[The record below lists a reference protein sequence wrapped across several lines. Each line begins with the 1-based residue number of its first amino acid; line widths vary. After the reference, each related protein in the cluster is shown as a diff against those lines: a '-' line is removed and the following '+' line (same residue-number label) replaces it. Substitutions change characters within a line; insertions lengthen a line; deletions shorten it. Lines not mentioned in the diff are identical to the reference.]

1 MKGIEISS
9 NYWLNF
15 NDRYFHFK
23 YLIHKKKINV
33 IGILLESISFH

>member
-15 NDRYFHFK
+15 DDRYFHYK
-23 YLIHKKKINV
+23 YLIHKKKIDS
-33 IGILLESISFH
+33 IRILPETISFH

>member
-1 MKGIEISS
+1 MKGIEIFN
-9 NYWLNF
+9 NYCLNF
-15 NDRYFHFK
+15 SDRYLHFK